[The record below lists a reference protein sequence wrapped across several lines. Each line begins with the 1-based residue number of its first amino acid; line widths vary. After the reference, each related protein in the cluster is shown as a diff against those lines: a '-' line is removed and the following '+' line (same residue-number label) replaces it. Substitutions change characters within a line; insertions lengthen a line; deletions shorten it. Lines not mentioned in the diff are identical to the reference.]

1 MHICVVGAGA
11 MGGSFAALLTRAG
24 HEVSIIDTWAAH
36 IDAVKSAGLQMQG
49 ALGDYTANLDASTRT
64 DRASFADW
72 AIVFTDSNSTAD
84 AAHTV
89 AQVLKPDGSVI
100 TMQNGIGN
108 VEKLVEHLG
117 AERVVGGSS
126 MCSAASAGPGHVL
139 FTHLATTTIGELDGA
154 RTARIE
160 ALAALLESTGL
171 IIQIG
176 EQIMAKIW
184 NKFVL
189 NCGVNALCATTGLRS
204 GEMTRIPELYALQ
217 SRIIKEA
224 LEVVAAKGIELP
236 DSDPWTTIKYSSY
249 HKFNQP
255 SMLQHV
261 LAGKRTEIDAING
274 ALVREAQA
282 LGIAT
287 PYNEALVALLKGRE
301 HQRISE
307 VSGEVIDYDAWE
319 SRIGQDP
326 LPAVDER

>member
-24 HEVSIIDTWAAH
+24 YDVSIIDTWAAH
-36 IDAVKSAGLQMQG
+36 IEAVQTNGLTMQG
-49 ALGDYTANLDASTRT
+49 ALGDYTATLDAVTHT
-64 DRASFADW
+64 ERANFADW
-72 AIVFTDSNSTAD
+72 AIVFTDSNSTSVAAD
-84 AAHTV
+84 TV
-89 AQVLKPDGSVI
+89 DQVLKPDGSVI

-108 VEKLVEHLG
+108 VEKLVARLG

-126 MCSAASAGPGHVL
+126 MCSAASAGPGQVL
-139 FTHLATTTIGELDGA
+139 FTHLATTTIGELDGL
-154 RTARIE
+154 RTERIE

-171 IIQIG
+171 VIQVG
-176 EQIMAKIW
+176 DQIMAKIW

-189 NCGVNALCATTGLRS
+189 NCGVNALCAVTGLRS
-204 GEMTRIPELYALQ
+204 GEMTRVPEIYALQ
-217 SRIIKEA
+217 TQVIREA
-224 LEVVAAKGIELP
+224 LEVVAAKGITLP
-236 DSDPWTTIKYSSY
+236 DSAPWTTIKHSSFY
-249 HKFNQP
+249 KFNQP

-274 ALVREAQA
+274 ALVREAKV

-307 VSGEVIDYDAWE
+307 VAGEVIDYDEWE
-319 SRIGQDP
+319 ARIFEDP
-326 LPAVDER
+326 LPGAYD